1 MVHHLMLQL
10 LHAFPGSYLVR
21 AQQGDLKYMLAFTS
35 PAAAVSWGITLQ
47 EASLYL
53 PYPQEVL
60 GLGSF
65 GVQLDEGGRLVF
77 RGPRFKMG
85 LSEGSPKAIMP
96 DHLGR
101 CAAAEA
107 GCLWSLIETAGGA

>member
-1 MVHHLMLQL
+1 MGEQHGAWWAPRQAFELNRCNRPPLAQHAPSVHL
-10 LHAFPGSYLVR
+10 LS
-21 AQQGDLKYMLAFTS
+21 DLAGTVHSESHPYPRLPKHCR
-35 PAAAVSWGITLQ
+35 PR
-47 EASLYL
+47 YL

-60 GLGSF
+60 GLSSC

-85 LSEGSPKAIMP
+85 LSEGTPKIIMP

-101 CAAAEA
+101 
-107 GCLWSLIETAGGA
+107 

>member
-10 LHAFPGSYLVR
+10 LRAFPGSYLVR

-35 PAAAVSWGITLQ
+35 PAAAVSWGLTLQ

-60 GLGSF
+60 GLSSF

-77 RGPRFKMG
+77 RGPRFAMG
-85 LSEGSPKAIMP
+85 LSEGTPKVIMP

-101 CAAAEA
+101 
-107 GCLWSLIETAGGA
+107 